1 MNGPLSPISVPAQK
15 QLKYTAGIANG
26 SVRESTAF
34 IDQTRKVNILIFS
47 ITELRPFFFSANK
60 VGSAVSADGT
70 YRTFANKEISSYR
83 TVWKAME
90 MEEEPSPVASTIQ
103 MEMAKALET
112 LRMD

>member
-1 MNGPLSPISVPAQK
+1 MPAQK

-34 IDQTRKVNILIFS
+34 IDQTRKVNFLIFS
-47 ITELRPFFFSANK
+47 FTELRPFFFFFFRANK

-83 TVWKAME
+83 SVWKAME
-90 MEEEPSPVASTIQ
+90 MEEEPSPVAGTIQ
-103 MEMAKALET
+103 MEMAKTLET
-112 LRMD
+112 LRID

>member
-1 MNGPLSPISVPAQK
+1 MPAQK

-34 IDQTRKVNILIFS
+34 IDQTRKVNFLIFS
-47 ITELRPFFFSANK
+47 ITELRPFFFFFFPANK
-60 VGSAVSADGT
+60 VGSDVSADGT